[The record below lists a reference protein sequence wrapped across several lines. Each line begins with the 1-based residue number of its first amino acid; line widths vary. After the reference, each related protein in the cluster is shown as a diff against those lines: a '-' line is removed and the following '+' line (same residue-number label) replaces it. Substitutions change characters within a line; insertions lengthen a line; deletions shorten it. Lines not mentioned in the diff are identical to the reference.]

1 MGLNND
7 EVEATFKERGQ
18 VEKNRVGSC
27 DATSVTFR

>member
-18 VEKNRVGSC
+18 VEKTGWVH
-27 DATSVTFR
+27 ATQLP